1 MMITLVRAAIA
12 LGLALVAWQL
22 LGLVRRLLRRRQM
35 LLAARI
41 IRVLEVAALWY
52 GIGGAVVALLPE
64 IEWLSSVWRER
75 VAITVGTLITA
86 LTATRIVREAL
97 SASINKDR
105 ASPLAATFMR
115 SIAYAAIYIIALAI
129 VLATLGVNISAM
141 VAAIGAGGLIVGLA
155 LQETLTN
162 FFAGLYI
169 LLTGKFKVGD
179 YVQFDTYEGTVED
192 ITWRT
197 TMLRP
202 GTRAIIVVPNQRIAS
217 SVLTVYRAIE
227 SPIFFRLEFLLDPSA
242 DFVRA
247 EASLADTHR
256 ALLESGNVRGLVDEP
271 LLVRYGDS
279 SSLGIR
285 LMVWVAVENINL
297 LWEARAVVMRTF
309 LEALRRANIP
319 LVILRQ

>member
-1 MMITLVRAAIA
+1 MFPFVRAAIA

-22 LGLVRRLLRRRQM
+22 LALVRRMLRRRQM

-41 IRVLEVAALWY
+41 IRVLETAALWY

-64 IEWLSSVWRER
+64 IEWLSSVWQER
-75 VAITVGTLITA
+75 VAVTIATLITA
-86 LTATRIVREAL
+86 FTATRIVQEAL

-115 SIAYAAIYIIALAI
+115 SIAYVAIYTIALVI
-129 VLATLGVNISAM
+129 ILATLGVNISAM
-141 VAAIGAGGLIVGLA
+141 VAAIGAGGLVIGLA

-197 TMLRP
+197 TQLRP
-202 GTRAIIVVPNQRIAS
+202 VSRAVIVVPNQRMAS
-217 SVLTVYRAIE
+217 SVLTVFRATE
-227 SPIFFRLEFLLDPSA
+227 SPVVFRLEFLLHPSA
-242 DFVRA
+242 DFAQA
-247 EASLADTHR
+247 ETAVVNAHR
-256 ALLESGNVRGLVDEP
+256 ALIESGTVRGLVDQE
-271 LLVRYGDS
+271 LLIRYGDS
-279 SSLGIR
+279 SSQGVR
-285 LMVWVAVENINL
+285 FTVSVAVENINL
-297 LWEARAVVMRTF
+297 LWDARPVVMRTF
-309 LEALRRANIP
+309 LEALRAANIQ